1 MIKILM
7 VCLGNICR
15 SPLAEGILKDKIKK
29 NNLEAIVESCGFEDY
44 HLGCHPD
51 YRAIE
56 VARSFNI
63 DISKQTARLFTV
75 SFFDYYDKIL
85 VMDMNNFRMV
95 SSQARDTTDMKKVD
109 MIMNLI
115 YPGTNMPV
123 PDPYYGRKENFQQTW
138 EMLDK
143 ATDKII
149 DLIKTNMWP

>member
-29 NNLEAIVESCGFEDY
+29 NNLEAIVESCGFEEY
-44 HLGCHPD
+44 HIGCHPD

-63 DISKQTARLFTV
+63 DISKQTARLFSV
-75 SFFDYYDKIL
+75 SFFEYYDKIL
-85 VMDMNNFRMV
+85 VMDQNNYRMV
-95 SSQARDTTDMKKVD
+95 CSKARTKSDLEKVE
-109 MIMNLI
+109 MIMNVI
-115 YPGTNMPV
+115 SPGTNTPV
-123 PDPYYGRKENFQQTW
+123 PDPYYGRKENFKQTW
-138 EMLDK
+138 DMLDK

-149 DLIKTNMWP
+149 ELIKTNVWP